1 MCVCVCVCVFNAVSE
16 CFMYVCVFTFS
27 QSASAGKAKTMPFGA
42 SAGEPIHTTS
52 LQTKQV
58 DSESTSIAFGV
69 VFLTGVG
76 FGAGVGVGLGVTDGV
91 GLGVADGVGVGV
103 GVGERTSLWSEKQ
116 LFPDVVRSRLFVS
129 VIDLAS
135 EIQSNGISGPENSF
149 RFGFFP
155 TQF

>member
-1 MCVCVCVCVFNAVSE
+1 
-16 CFMYVCVFTFS
+16 MYVCVFTFS

-91 GLGVADGVGVGV
+91 GLGVTDGVGCLAI
-103 GVGERTSLWSEKQ
+103 SPLKALIDDQ
-116 LFPDVVRSRLFVS
+116 YDRLH
-129 VIDLAS
+129 DMAL
-135 EIQSNGISGPENSF
+135 
-149 RFGFFP
+149 
-155 TQF
+155 